1 MNKEKISIAHHG
13 RSVDGTC
20 WWPSNDTPVPMVIVS
35 HGYNGCQID
44 TAALGEYCANNGIAA
59 LCISLCGGSTRDTSG
74 FPTTSM
80 TLYTERDDILAALA
94 WAETSEGVGPI
105 FLYGESM
112 GGMAS
117 VMASAIAPKRIAGL
131 GLLYPALCIADNWRE
146 KFPDLASIPEV
157 VEFWGMKLG
166 REFFTSIR
174 ELDIFSLLP
183 EYHGP
188 VLLMHGQDDV
198 TVPVTYSE
206 KAAMLYENVELHVFE
221 HEGHGFT
228 SAGVQQV
235 YALLVQFVGRYAI
248 I

>member
-1 MNKEKISIAHHG
+1 
-13 RSVDGTC
+13 
-20 WWPSNDTPVPMVIVS
+20 
-35 HGYNGCQID
+35 
-44 TAALGEYCANNGIAA
+44 
-59 LCISLCGGSTRDTSG
+59 
-74 FPTTSM
+74 
-80 TLYTERDDILAALA
+80 
-94 WAETSEGVGPI
+94 
-105 FLYGESM
+105 M